1 MCLGARML
9 VHVFFSVSFAYST
22 LTRLFSLCN
31 AHTKH
36 THALG
41 YVNTMIMV
49 GDSILKIDDKD
60 AQYVDLQTLH
70 DMLRQNLSLSFS
82 PNTT

>member
-1 MCLGARML
+1 
-9 VHVFFSVSFAYST
+9 
-22 LTRLFSLCN
+22 
-31 AHTKH
+31 
-36 THALG
+36 
-41 YVNTMIMV
+41 MIMV

>member
-1 MCLGARML
+1 VCLGARML
-9 VHVFFSVSFAYST
+9 VQVFFSVSFAYST

-31 AHTKH
+31 AHAKH
-36 THALG
+36 THASG
-41 YVNTMIMV
+41 YVNTMITV

-70 DMLRQNLSLSFS
+70 SMLRQNLSVFFS
-82 PNTT
+82 E

>member
-1 MCLGARML
+1 
-9 VHVFFSVSFAYST
+9 
-22 LTRLFSLCN
+22 
-31 AHTKH
+31 
-36 THALG
+36 
-41 YVNTMIMV
+41 MIMV

-70 DMLRQNLSLSFS
+70 GMLRQNLSLSFS